1 MLFFFLLCA
10 NALLRFV
17 VRALLFRCCAVFDL
31 LFIFTQH
38 LHKPTQSN
46 PIQSHRIQPK
56 VARATPKREQAGE
69 EAAAGAAAKEA
80 GKEAAK
86 EAGKEAGKEA
96 DSLQRVHS
104 TIH

>member
-1 MLFFFLLCA
+1 MLYLIYYLYLLNTCT
-10 NALLRFV
+10 NQR
-17 VRALLFRCCAVFDL
+17 
-31 LFIFTQH
+31 
-38 LHKPTQSN
+38 N

-69 EAAAGAAAKEA
+69 EAAAGAAGKEA

-86 EAGKEAGKEA
+86 EAGKEAG
-96 DSLQRVHS
+96 SLQRVHS